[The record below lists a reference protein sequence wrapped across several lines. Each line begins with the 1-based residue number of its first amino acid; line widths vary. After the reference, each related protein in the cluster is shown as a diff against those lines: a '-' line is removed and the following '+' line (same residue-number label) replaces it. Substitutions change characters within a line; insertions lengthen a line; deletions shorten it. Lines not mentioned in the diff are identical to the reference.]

1 MNSLIYS
8 FFVGFLIFN
17 KDYKQ
22 QTLFKMKVRE
32 QFILLSIIL
41 TILVFAIAQFWKPI
55 YWTFILLGPLI
66 LMGVFDILQTEHT
79 LRRNFPVI
87 GRMRYVLEAIRPEIM
102 QYFVETDTQGRPL
115 NRIFRSLIYQRAKK
129 ENDTTPFGTQ
139 MNVYRSGYEWMDHSM
154 YAKNSPKE
162 IGEFPRLVIGGSECL
177 QPYSSS
183 LLNISA
189 MSFGSLSKNAIMALN
204 KGAQAGKF
212 AHNTGEG
219 GISHYHLKYEGDLIW
234 QIGTGY
240 FGCRDAHGNFSESGF
255 KSGAIKNQVKMI
267 EIKLSQGAKPGHGG
281 ILPASKNTV
290 EISEIRHVEPHIAV
304 HSPPAH
310 SAFSNPIEFMQF
322 IKKLRDLSGG
332 KPVGFKLCIGRKQEF
347 MDFCE
352 AMICTGIKPDFITVD
367 GGEGGTGAA
376 PVEFSNSMGMPLREG
391 LVFVYDT
398 LVGFGLK
405 EEIKVIAAGK
415 IITGFHLARAIALGA
430 DGCNSARSM
439 MLAIGCIQALECNNN
454 TCPVGVATQNA
465 SLMKGLDV
473 DDKAIRA
480 TNYQEKTIH
489 SFLELI
495 AAAGLDSPDELKREF
510 INKRVGMN
518 NIQTYNEIYPYI
530 KEGSLLSVDTIPESY
545 KKFFKLTRVM

>member
-1 MNSLIYS
+1 
-8 FFVGFLIFN
+8 
-17 KDYKQ
+17 
-22 QTLFKMKVRE
+22 MKVRK

-41 TILVFAIAQFWKPI
+41 PILVFAMAQFWTPI

-66 LMGVFDILQTEHT
+66 LMGVFDIFQTKHT

-87 GRMRYVLEAIRPEIM
+87 GRMRYVLEAVRPEIM

-162 IGEFPRLVIGGSECL
+162 IGEFPRLVIGGSDCL

-204 KGAQAGKF
+204 KGAHAGKF

-219 GISHYHLKYEGDLIW
+219 GLSPYHLKYEGDLIW

-255 KSGAIKNQVKMI
+255 KEGAIKKQVKMI

-290 EISEIRHVEPHIAV
+290 EISKIRHVEPHIAV

-310 SAFSNPIEFMQF
+310 SAFSNPIEFMHF

-332 KPVGFKLCIGRKQEF
+332 KPVGFKLCLGRKQEF

-405 EEIKVIAAGK
+405 EEIKIIAAGK
-415 IITGFHLARAIALGA
+415 VITGFHMARAIALGA
-430 DGCNSARSM
+430 DGCNSARAM
-439 MLAIGCIQALECNNN
+439 MLAIGCIQALECNKN

-465 SLMKGLDV
+465 SLMKGLNV
-473 DDKAIRA
+473 EDKAVRT
-480 TNYQEKTIH
+480 TNYQEETIH

-495 AAAGLDSPDELKREF
+495 AAAGLGSPGDLKREY

-518 NIQTYNEIYPYI
+518 NILTYNEIYPYI
-530 KEGSLLSVDTIPESY
+530 KEGSLLSIETIPESY

>member
-1 MNSLIYS
+1 
-8 FFVGFLIFN
+8 
-17 KDYKQ
+17 
-22 QTLFKMKVRE
+22 MKARE
-32 QFILLSIIL
+32 QFILISVFLSILI
-41 TILVFAIAQFWKPI
+41 IVIAQFWQPI
-55 YWTFILLGPLI
+55 LWVFAFIVPFV
-66 LMGVFDILQTEHT
+66 LMGIYDIFQTKHT
-79 LRRNFPVI
+79 IRRNFPLL
-87 GRMRYVLEAIRPEIM
+87 GRFRYVLEAVRPEIM

-162 IGEFPRLVIGGSECL
+162 IGEFPRLLIGGADCK

-189 MSFGSLSKNAIMALN
+189 MSFGSLSKNAVMALN
-204 KGAQAGKF
+204 KGAKEGNF

-219 GISHYHLKYEGDLIW
+219 GLSPYHLKYGGDLIW

-240 FGCRDAHGNFSESGF
+240 FGCRDNQGNFSDAPF
-255 KSGAIKNQVKMI
+255 KEGATKEQVKMI

-290 EISEIRHVEPHIAV
+290 EISKIRHIEPHVDV

-310 SAFSNPIEFMQF
+310 SAFSNPFEFMDF

-332 KPVGFKLCIGRKQEF
+332 KPIGFKLCVGKKQEF
-347 MDFCE
+347 IDICK
-352 AMICTGIKPDFITVD
+352 AMLSTGIKPDFITVD

-391 LVFVYDT
+391 LVFVHDT

-405 EEIKVIAAGK
+405 KEIKVIAAGK

-430 DGCNSARSM
+430 DGCNSARAM

-454 TCPVGVATQNA
+454 TCPVGVATQNK
-465 SLMKGLDV
+465 SLMKGLV
-473 DDKAIRA
+473 VEDKAIRTA
-480 TNYQEKTIH
+480 NYQEGTIH

-495 AAAGLDSPDELKREF
+495 AASGLESPHDIKRKH
-510 INKRVGMN
+510 INKRIGM
-518 NIQTYNEIYPYI
+518 YNVAKYEDIYPYA
-530 KEGSLLSVDTIPESY
+530 KEGCLLNNDTIPEDY
-545 KKFFKLTRVM
+545 KRYFNLKK